1 MRRAGY
7 TLIELLVIV
16 VIAALLVSIAIPAF
30 SALLASS
37 RESLAQNSLQQ
48 AIFSARDAASSN
60 IGGGDT
66 AAVFFFDPARGITV
80 GIYEQVGKAFSDAS
94 ANGDDVLRDVFVPIP
109 SMEPVQL
116 PPDYSVRGFVLG
128 TQLRDDDW
136 YEELTEYSPVG
147 GSLQPGGTGSSQRG
161 PGAWVFPETDFYDK
175 TSQTD
180 GADRQTFMVRFTA
193 GTGTLSRDSTSALVL
208 SPRPSNLNRNT
219 PTGIVPIGQAED
231 LKAWAVRAL
240 ISSSL
245 DVDQRRALLGNRSSD
260 TVLARPVTDIA
271 LYRERRLAQ
280 MLQLRGLNRATNSIY
295 LNSNNPE
302 VDTSLFRDSTL
313 ASNRVDLETRITQ
326 WIEGRLALDN
336 PRQAG
341 TALEAD
347 SAVYTIGTYFG
358 DLVEVVR

>member
-7 TLIELLVIV
+7 TLIELLVVV
-16 VIAALLVSIAIPAF
+16 VIASLLVSIAIPAF

-48 AIFSARDAASSN
+48 AIFSARDAAASA

-66 AAVFFFDPARGITV
+66 AAVFFYVPGQGITV
-80 GIYEQVGKAFSDAS
+80 GIYQKVGTLSDDS
-94 ANGDDVLRDVFVPIP
+94 LNPGDDPRRDVFVPIP
-109 SMEPVQL
+109 SMEAVQL

-128 TQLRDDDW
+128 TQLRDRDW
-136 YEELTEYSPVG
+136 YEALTEYSPAPG
-147 GSLQPGGTGSSQRG
+147 TLQPGGSSPSDRG

-175 TSQTD
+175 EVQDD

-193 GTGTLSRDSTSALVL
+193 GTGTLSRDNTSALIVD
-208 SPRPSNLNRNT
+208 PRPSNLDRT
-219 PTGIVPIGQAED
+219 TTMPINQAQD
-231 LKAWAVRAL
+231 LRAWAVRAL

-245 DVDQRRALLGNRSSD
+245 TAPEKQELLGNESGD

-280 MLQLRGLNRATNSIY
+280 MLQLRNLNRDTNSIY
-295 LNSNNPE
+295 AKDDKPE

-313 ASNRVDLETRITQ
+313 AGQRVELETRITQ
-326 WIEGRLALDN
+326 WMEGRLALDAQ
-336 PRQAG
+336 RDVG
-341 TALEAD
+341 SALEAD
-347 SAVYTIGTYFG
+347 SAVYTVGTYFG
-358 DLVEVVR
+358 ELVEVVR